1 MSVSWYI
8 CWNNLNSENKFL
20 LNIIK
25 KFAMQRKDQCF
36 SSWNEYDNLSSSEAL
51 THETVEAVNNMI
63 YVLTAELFCFL
74 VLS

>member
-1 MSVSWYI
+1 MLKY
-8 CWNNLNSENKFL
+8 LNSENKFL
-20 LNIIK
+20 LNVIIK

-36 SSWNEYDNLSSSEAL
+36 SSWNEYDNLSILEAL
-51 THETVEAVNNMI
+51 THETVVAVNMI